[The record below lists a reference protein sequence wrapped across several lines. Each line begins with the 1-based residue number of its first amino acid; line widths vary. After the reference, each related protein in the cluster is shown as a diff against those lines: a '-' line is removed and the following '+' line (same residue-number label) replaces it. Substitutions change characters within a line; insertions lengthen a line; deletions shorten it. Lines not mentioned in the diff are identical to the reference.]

1 MDLDATVRAQLE
13 AAAASQDIAVED
25 KRAKA
30 EKLIWAAVA
39 LSAGMGGVPFGINFG
54 FFIAVSGGL
63 VVCLGEL
70 YGYIY
75 TKQEAAALVVQLFK
89 SCGLTWT
96 ATAFGLKFMAEVLKV
111 SGVVTMGVATPAGM
125 ALDAVLCGAV
135 TYAVGFTTLRY
146 LERNRELPAEVM
158 RTEFRT
164 RFTEGMAILREQA
177 RQRSAELS
185 TELSTEARARYD
197 TAARQL
203 KESADVLREQARQR
217 GTVLGAEFRARYD
230 TTARQLKV
238 NADGLREQ
246 ARQRVARIR
255 E

>member
-1 MDLDATVRAQLE
+1 MDLDATVRAHLE
-13 AAAASQDIAVED
+13 AAAAGQDVAVED
-25 KRAKA
+25 KKAKA
-30 EKLIWAAVA
+30 EKIIWAAVA
-39 LSAGMGGVPFGINFG
+39 LSAGMGAVPFGINFG

-63 VVCLGEL
+63 VVCLGEM

-75 TKQEAAALVVQLFK
+75 TKSEAAELVVQLFK
-89 SCGLTWT
+89 GCGLTWT

-111 SGVVTMGVATPAGM
+111 SGLVTMGVATPAGM

-146 LERNRELPAEVM
+146 LEQNRELPAEVL

-185 TELSTEARARYD
+185 TELGTEVRARYD
-197 TAARQL
+197 TAAHQL

-217 GTVLGAEFRARYD
+217 GAELGTEVRARYS
-230 TTARQLKV
+230 TAARQLRKKS
-238 NADGLREQ
+238 
-246 ARQRVARIR
+246 
-255 E
+255 